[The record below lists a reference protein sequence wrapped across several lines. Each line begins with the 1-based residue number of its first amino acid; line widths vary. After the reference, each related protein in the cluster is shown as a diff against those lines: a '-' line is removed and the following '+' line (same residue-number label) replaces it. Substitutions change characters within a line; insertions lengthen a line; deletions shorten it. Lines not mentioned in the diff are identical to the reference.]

1 MPRPLFKCEDC
12 GSLVIVDRHRYT
24 RRCLLNQVDR
34 LRSYERPER
43 GIAQRGNLVRDT
55 LQRNTFLQFCRY
67 VACAKRLWSNR
78 PRGTVTAPFVP
89 LNPAGANDV
98 ALMLSII
105 NQNAADSEVVVTSGA
120 GRRRL
125 MAAALMTA
133 VGFTTA
139 FAVVVGIPP
148 LVWDA
153 AYQQRL
159 SNMLFASHC
168 DRLQVMNTG
177 IQWQT
182 GWSFCCLQKTVARRK
197 IRQIVALLRALHAS
211 LMAVSDAWL
220 DSNTRALRWK
230 LALALEVGHVPTDG
244 YTMSHGLQLANY
256 LGCLS
261 ASGRTNA
268 ALPGEKI
275 CVRSGLAGG
284 LAALF
289 GFDIERVRAP
299 AVARLLLE
307 TLTQLM
313 PKSGSRVIF
322 PDVYEL
328 GVIVCQWCK
337 DEHADAV
344 GVHDVFSR
352 GLTSSGAAAAGNNF
366 WTKRK
371 LSELTDAA
379 LAEGLRLKRMRL

>member
-1 MPRPLFKCEDC
+1 MARPIPQGAPYNWRSQQTPEQRL
-12 GSLVIVDRHRYT
+12 GAQTRLVAFHNAVGTEGDPALPIVLAPGVLYWPDK
-24 RRCLLNQVDR
+24 ND
-34 LRSYERPER
+34 
-43 GIAQRGNLVRDT
+43 AQT
-55 LQRNTFLQFCRY
+55 
-67 VACAKRLWSNR
+67 
-78 PRGTVTAPFVP
+78 
-89 LNPAGANDV
+89 
-98 ALMLSII
+98 LSII

-159 SNMLFASHC
+159 SNMLLASHC
-168 DRLQVMNTG
+168 DRLQVMNTR
-177 IQWQT
+177 IRWQSM
-182 GWSFCCLQKTVARRK
+182 WSFCCLQKRVARRK

-211 LMAVSDAWL
+211 LMAVSDALL
-220 DSNTRALRWK
+220 DSSTRALRWK
-230 LALALEVGHVPTDG
+230 LALELEVRHVPTDG

-261 ASGRTNA
+261 GPGQTYAT
-268 ALPGEKI
+268 LPGEKI
-275 CVRSGLAGG
+275 CVGGGLAGG

-299 AVARLLLE
+299 AVARVLLE
-307 TLTQLM
+307 TLTQLL
-313 PKSGSRVIF
+313 PKSGSRMFF
-322 PDVYEL
+322 PDVFEL
-328 GVIVCQWCK
+328 GIIVCEWNK
-337 DEHADAV
+337 AEHADAV

-352 GLTSSGAAAAGNNF
+352 SLTSSGAAAAGEHV

-371 LSELTDAA
+371 LSVLTDAA
-379 LAEGLRLKRMRL
+379 LAEGLRLKRMRI